1 ELGYERVIE
10 WLHATVPRPSSS
22 AEGESKDE
30 PVDDEDELGDADR
43 VEASGDIVS
52 VPEIDE
58 QQRIEQ

>member
-1 ELGYERVIE
+1 N
-10 WLHATVPRPSSS
+10 
-22 AEGESKDE
+22 
-30 PVDDEDELGDADR
+30 VDDEDELGDADR